1 MDRLHRQCA
10 KGPSAPNTTEPMK
23 LARNVPFVVDAAEI
37 RPAVGSAPTRIIFYL
52 ENIHLSKAAA
62 LFNTALIVNLYKV
75 SAIHDPP
82 A

>member
-1 MDRLHRQCA
+1 
-10 KGPSAPNTTEPMK
+10 MK
-23 LARNVPFVVDAAEI
+23 LARNVPFIVDTAEV
-37 RPAVGSAPTRIIFYL
+37 RPAVGSTSTRIIFYL

-62 LFNTALIVNLYKV
+62 LFNTAFIINLYKV